1 MDNLK
6 EVEGKRIHDKK
17 MGASARCLMV
27 TGPVIVGA
35 GPSGMATAACLKE
48 KGIPSLIL
56 ERANCIASLWQ
67 HKTYDRLRLHLP
79 KNFCELPLMPFPES
93 FPSYPTKQQFL
104 SYLDDYANH
113 FGLEPVF
120 NTTVVNAEYD
130 HRCRFWRIKT
140 LGLKQEETEY
150 ISQWLIVATGENA
163 EEVMPHIEGT
173 ENFGGPILHSSS
185 YRCGE
190 TFREKS
196 VLVVG
201 CGNSGMEVSLD
212 LCNYNARPTLA
223 VRNAVHV
230 LPQEIIGISTFGL
243 SMSLLKWLPV
253 RLVDQF
259 LLLMSWFL
267 LGDTAQIGLIRPK
280 LGPLE
285 LKNLFGKTPVLDVGT
300 IGKIKS
306 GDVKVIRQ
314 GIKRLKKDSVEFV
327 DGKDE
332 KFDAII
338 LATGFKSNVVSWL
351 KETDMFS
358 QNNGMPRKTF
368 PNGWKGENGLYAVGF
383 TYRGLLGASIV
394 ARKIAEDIEHD
405 WKAEAANFLAFT
417 RASLPQSELGA
428 KEIIKIDRTF
438 Y

>member
-1 MDNLK
+1 MDYLR
-6 EVEGKRIHDKK
+6 EAEGKRIRDKK
-17 MGASARCLMV
+17 MGESRCLMV

-48 KGIPSLIL
+48 KGIPTLIL
-56 ERANCIASLWQ
+56 ERANCIASLWH

-79 KNFCELPLMPFPES
+79 KNFCELPFMPFPES

-104 SYLDDYANH
+104 SYLDDYANR

-130 HRCRFWRIKT
+130 HRCKFWRVKT
-140 LGLKQEETEY
+140 SGLKQEETEY

-163 EEVMPHIEGT
+163 EEVVPHIDGM

-185 YRCGE
+185 YRSGE
-190 TFREKS
+190 IFYEKR
-196 VLVVG
+196 VMVVG
-201 CGNSGMEVSLD
+201 CGNSGMEVALD
-212 LCNYNARPTLA
+212 LSNYNARPSLV
-223 VRNAVHV
+223 VRSAVHV
-230 LPQEIIGISTFGL
+230 LPQEIIGTSTFGI
-243 SMSLLKWLPV
+243 SMFLLKWLPL
-253 RLVDQF
+253 RLVDKF

-267 LGDTAQIGLIRPK
+267 LGDTARIGINRPK

-285 LKNLFGKTPVLDVGT
+285 LKNLSGKTPVLDVGT

-306 GDVKVIRQ
+306 GDIKVISQ
-314 GIKRLKKDSVEFV
+314 EIKRLTKDSVEFV
-327 DGKDE
+327 DGKEE

-351 KETDMFS
+351 KADMFS
-358 QNNGMPRKTF
+358 QKKGMPRKPF
-368 PNGWKGENGLYAVGF
+368 PNGWKGQNGLYAVGF
-383 TYRGLLGASIV
+383 TYRGLLGASFT

-405 WKAEAANFLAFT
+405 WKAEAANFMAF
-417 RASLPQSELGA
+417 SLQQSELEA
-428 KEIIKIDRTF
+428 KEIIKTNKIF
-438 Y
+438 YQ